1 MRLRSA
7 EIVAIARHSL
17 WYIKLKMYISSLK
30 TAGRN
35 TTKNEQQQ
43 ERMRKEEEGET
54 KTKTETNIKCWKWKL
69 VLQVSP
75 APNDTIRTDPIRSD
89 PIRIRSLRWDAN
101 AWFSRILSTF
111 LFRVRMIN
119 NKSNAKM
126 SVMYV
131 ACQRLR
137 LFMAWINKNNAPIRD
152 DKLTTKTKNN
162 FENEKKKKFLST
174 AENVSHT
181 RWVSLPPSPSLS
193 LPSHTQLVAFEIG
206 IGIENVW
213 KRFRKCRWRRRVS
226 QTNDYECDASC
237 RPMSLMTAPITPLM
251 GEGNTECWCWDSFME
266 IDRKLGYTLNGK
278 IISFWAG
285 FWKYLE
291 QII

>member
-69 VLQVSP
+69 VLQVSL
-75 APNDTIRTDPIRSD
+75 APNDTIRTDPIRYD

-162 FENEKKKKFLST
+162 FEKKNIFVDGWECFSYEMGLS
-174 AENVSHT
+174 
-181 RWVSLPPSPSLS
+181 PSISLS
-193 LPSHTQLVAFEIG
+193 LCLLILSLWHSKLELELKMF
-206 IGIENVW
+206 ENVLGNVADDDGSVRLTIMNATPHVGPCLW
-213 KRFRKCRWRRRVS
+213 WLLRSPRWWGKEIP
-226 QTNDYECDASC
+226 NADAE
-237 RPMSLMTAPITPLM
+237 TALWRLI
-251 GEGNTECWCWDSFME
+251 ESWV
-266 IDRKLGYTLNGK
+266 KL
-278 IISFWAG
+278 
-285 FWKYLE
+285 
-291 QII
+291 

>member
-43 ERMRKEEEGET
+43 ERMRKKEEEGET

-181 RWVSLPPSPSLS
+181 RWVSPSVSPPLS
-193 LPSHTQLVAFEIG
+193 AFSYSACG
-206 IGIENVW
+206 IRNWNWNW
-213 KRFRKCRWRRRVS
+213 KCLKTF
-226 QTNDYECDASC
+226 
-237 RPMSLMTAPITPLM
+237 
-251 GEGNTECWCWDSFME
+251 
-266 IDRKLGYTLNGK
+266 
-278 IISFWAG
+278 
-285 FWKYLE
+285 
-291 QII
+291 

>member
-35 TTKNEQQQ
+35 TKKKTNNNKNEW
-43 ERMRKEEEGET
+43 EKEEEGET

-162 FENEKKKKFLST
+162 FEKKNIFVDGWECFSYEMGLSI
-174 AENVSHT
+174 
-181 RWVSLPPSPSLS
+181 SLCLSPS
-193 LPSHTQLVAFEIG
+193 AFSYSACG
-206 IGIENVW
+206 IRNWNWNW
-213 KRFRKCRWRRRVS
+213 KCLKTF
-226 QTNDYECDASC
+226 
-237 RPMSLMTAPITPLM
+237 
-251 GEGNTECWCWDSFME
+251 
-266 IDRKLGYTLNGK
+266 
-278 IISFWAG
+278 
-285 FWKYLE
+285 
-291 QII
+291 

>member
-1 MRLRSA
+1 
-7 EIVAIARHSL
+7 
-17 WYIKLKMYISSLK
+17 
-30 TAGRN
+30 
-35 TTKNEQQQ
+35 
-43 ERMRKEEEGET
+43 
-54 KTKTETNIKCWKWKL
+54 
-69 VLQVSP
+69 
-75 APNDTIRTDPIRSD
+75 
-89 PIRIRSLRWDAN
+89 
-101 AWFSRILSTF
+101 
-111 LFRVRMIN
+111 
-119 NKSNAKM
+119 
-126 SVMYV
+126 MYV

-162 FENEKKKKFLST
+162 FENEKKKHFCRRLRMFLI
-174 AENVSHT
+174 
-181 RWVSLPPSPSLS
+181 RDGSLSLHLPLS

-206 IGIENVW
+206 IWIENVW

-278 IISFWAG
+278 IISFWAE